1 MHKCWCRI
9 KPTMNEFS
17 SKAKVS
23 YEIVFNIVV
32 IFSFHCRTDSKGCK
46 TEKLEIKV
54 FLFRGDFI
62 LVLPLSS
69 LIFLLE
75 SKLSH
80 QSLWP
85 WQPHPTRMGGGGRS
99 VSLLLSPAM
108 PCSQHTALEQSWL
121 WGRHWIERDRSQEWQ
136 ALVSFALYFLLFSQ
150 SSLFQGKS
158 GVRD

>member
-1 MHKCWCRI
+1 
-9 KPTMNEFS
+9 MNEFS

-80 QSLWP
+80 
-85 WQPHPTRMGGGGRS
+85 
-99 VSLLLSPAM
+99 
-108 PCSQHTALEQSWL
+108 LES
-121 WGRHWIERDRSQEWQ
+121 
-136 ALVSFALYFLLFSQ
+136 
-150 SSLFQGKS
+150 
-158 GVRD
+158 